1 MDFSFMKSGNSNFDD
16 ENVNKD
22 LIKCAH
28 SLIELF
34 VVKALKIGTRYCL
47 LANRNTLTKID
58 IEYALKY
65 QAIEFMKITD
75 IKKEMMNIQEEI
87 ESLFDEDDTS
97 EVDDDCLEPDHEFA
111 RADPALAE
119 KHLDAV
125 FIKKMHHYFE
135 YWPNWKTKNYFE
147 EKIKQA
153 IDTIS

>member
-97 EVDDDCLEPDHEFA
+97 EVDDDCLEPDNEFE
-111 RADPALAE
+111 RADPAMVE

-135 YWPNWKTKNYFE
+135 YWPNWKPKNYFE

-153 IDTIS
+153 IDIIS